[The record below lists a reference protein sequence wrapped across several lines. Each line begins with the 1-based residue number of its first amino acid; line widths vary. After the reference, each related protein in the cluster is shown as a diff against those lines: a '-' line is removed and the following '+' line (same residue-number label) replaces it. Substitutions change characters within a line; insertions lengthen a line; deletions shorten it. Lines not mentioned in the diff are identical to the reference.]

1 MALPSNPLYG
11 APTRI
16 TADGAVSAN
25 PGTLWAL
32 KLVGGSANSAIE
44 LTNDATG
51 EGTNLYETKCLANSC
66 APFEDFASVGGIRF
80 SSKCYADIT
89 GTGAVAYAWYAEG

>member
-1 MALPSNPLYG
+1 MAIPSLPIC

-16 TADGAVSAN
+16 TADGAVSAR
-25 PGTLWAL
+25 PGRLWAI

-44 LTNDATG
+44 LTNDADG
-51 EGTNLYETKCLANSC
+51 EGTNVYQSKCLANC
-66 APFEDFASVGGIRF
+66 CVPFESFVEIGGIDF

-89 GTGAVAYAWYAEG
+89 GSGAVAYIWYA